1 MDKILGGTLLAICGI
16 TFIQQM
22 YYMILCGAEAI
33 RNADN
38 SEE

>member
-1 MDKILGGTLLAICGI
+1 MDKILGITLLILCGI

-22 YYMILCGAEAI
+22 YYFLLCGMEAI

-38 SEE
+38 SED

>member
-1 MDKILGGTLLAICGI
+1 MDKILGGTLLVLCGI

-22 YYMILCGAEAI
+22 YYFLLCGAEAI

-38 SEE
+38 SED

>member
-1 MDKILGGTLLAICGI
+1 MDKILGGTLLALCGI

-22 YYMILCGAEAI
+22 YYFLLCGMEAI

-38 SEE
+38 SED